1 MHTTT
6 PGEISRPIKR
16 LIEKVVP
23 GGNGIYLPVNPEAG
37 AVVNECFP
45 NVQAK
50 LERDGGQ
57 MLCGWQVWEWPH
69 VLVEAEFHAV
79 WKSPAGALV
88 DITPK
93 TQNETHILFVPDP
106 RLSYQ
111 GLAKDNVRVPLR
123 DDQVIR
129 HFIRV
134 SELIVQVMNK
144 GERIS
149 QYGHVSVPAHEILPL
164 QEARGFLGVSL
175 ASGLRD
181 HDACLCESGNKY
193 KRCHGRGWSSVLGS

>member
-93 TQNETHILFVPDP
+93 AQNETHILFVPDP

-111 GLAKDNVRVPLR
+111 GLAKDNVRVPPQGRPGDSPL
-123 DDQVIR
+123 
-129 HFIRV
+129 HPRV
-134 SELIVQVMNK
+134 
-144 GERIS
+144 GADCA
-149 QYGHVSVPAHEILPL
+149 GHEQGRAHIPV
-164 QEARGFLGVSL
+164 RT
-175 ASGLRD
+175 R
-181 HDACLCESGNKY
+181 
-193 KRCHGRGWSSVLGS
+193 